1 MIYEKIRVEVNTVLT
16 RSGEIRPVS
25 LVWRDGRRIPIEQ
38 VLRVSWGRLGMC
50 GIVGRRY
57 TCRILGETGDLY
69 YEDATGLWYIERPG
83 RDHSRFRSA

>member
-1 MIYEKIRVEVNTVLT
+1 MIYEKIRVEVNTMLT

-25 LVWRDGRRIPIEQ
+25 LVWKNGRRIPIEQ
-38 VLRVSWGRLGMC
+38 VLKVSWGQLGLC

-69 YEDATGLWYIERPG
+69 YEDATGLWYIERACKDRG
-83 RDHSRFRSA
+83 RIRSA